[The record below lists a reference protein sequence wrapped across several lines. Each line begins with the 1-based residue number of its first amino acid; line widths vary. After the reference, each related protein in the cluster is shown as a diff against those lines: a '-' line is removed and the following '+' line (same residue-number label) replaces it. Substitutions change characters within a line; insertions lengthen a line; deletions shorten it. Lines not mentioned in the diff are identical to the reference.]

1 MIKFKGVL
9 IGKDIEV
16 VLTDRYEIAFRRS
29 LTGEYLESV
38 LIKIDFQ
45 SEKVIRKCIGVCR
58 TQPSTTLNEKT
69 KPVNWLYAFNTGI
82 DNLQNNET
90 MVSLLN
96 AEVFT
101 YDTKDNKTFMF
112 KFYDGQVYT
121 AICHETFTT
130 EELHPEC
137 VSPSEASI
145 GICLQNWN
153 IGCRDLLF
161 TIDGK
166 ETFIGVT
173 INTRKHMYIFE
184 MTPKSI
190 YCRAARY
197 YTCNKGV
204 VFNQNFRQGV
214 EAYMLKDNSMVME
227 DLVID
232 ESLFNS
238 NACVWKD
245 NSVYW
250 SVSSVDDNVI
260 TLNGCQGDTYK
271 WKRPVFD

>member
-1 MIKFKGVL
+1 M
-9 IGKDIEV
+9 
-16 VLTDRYEIAFRRS
+16 AFRRS
-29 LTGEYLESV
+29 ITGEYLESV
-38 LIKIDFQ
+38 LIKIDLQ
-45 SEKVIRKCIGVCR
+45 DGKPIRKCIGACR
-58 TQPSTTLNEKT
+58 TEPATTPDEKT
-69 KPVNWLYAFNTGI
+69 KPVNWLYAFNNGI
-82 DNLQNNET
+82 DILKNSET
-90 MVSLLN
+90 VVSLLN
-96 AEVFT
+96 TEVFT
-101 YDTKDNKTFMF
+101 YNTKDNKTFMF
-112 KFYDGQVYT
+112 NFYDGQVYN

-130 EELHPEC
+130 EELCPER
-137 VSPSEASI
+137 VSLSEASI

-153 IGCRDLLF
+153 IGCSDSLF
-161 TIDGK
+161 NIDGK

-184 MTPKSI
+184 MTPTSI

-214 EAYMLKDNSMVME
+214 EAYMVKDNSIAMK

-232 ESLFNS
+232 ESLFNP
-238 NACVWKD
+238 NACAWND

-260 TLNGCQGDTYK
+260 ALHGCQGDTYK
-271 WKRPVFD
+271 WTKPVLNKN